1 MAQVRHD
8 HFWGGIFFSKS
19 LVLNLNVVKLSGV
32 LFCQPWPLH
41 FQLRLISDSKVFG
54 VHSKTRLAMPAMITN
69 SRVDHAI
76 ADKMKS
82 VIDHNRRVVRVA
94 IKALQYLATEMIAI
108 RGHHSNEGKFLNLF
122 KLLAQYEPSD
132 NEHTLDTDVV
142 IDVSEDR
149 VTSWI
154 DHRFIKPLRLLQ
166 QLSGFTSLQYVYK
179 ILVTLP
185 VTSCSAERAMS
196 RVRIVKNR
204 LRSTM
209 LDDWLSSLLLC
220 LASEKDVLSNL
231 ELNDIVNRF
240 ADCSDSLRRHLI
252 YA

>member
-1 MAQVRHD
+1 
-8 HFWGGIFFSKS
+8 
-19 LVLNLNVVKLSGV
+19 
-32 LFCQPWPLH
+32 
-41 FQLRLISDSKVFG
+41 
-54 VHSKTRLAMPAMITN
+54 MPAMITN

-179 ILVTLP
+179 VLVTLP

-196 RVRIVKNR
+196 RVRIVNKN
-204 LRSTM
+204 
-209 LDDWLSSLLLC
+209 SSGDEI
-220 LASEKDVLSNL
+220 ANVNFFYD
-231 ELNDIVNRF
+231 DIVHVVQN
-240 ADCSDSLRRHLI
+240 ASVVVDI
-252 YA
+252 EIT